1 MMAGKNYLA
10 WAVWRREFGVIFGP
24 SALGRPK
31 REVSGE
37 EGGLGDDLGHPLH
50 AYMCIFLYMKYHSQ
64 LQMFSMS
71 FII

>member
-37 EGGLGDDLGHPLH
+37 EGGWGVVNWVYLNEPLVN
-50 AYMCIFLYMKYHSQ
+50 KPGSNPGK
-64 LQMFSMS
+64 
-71 FII
+71 

>member
-1 MMAGKNYLA
+1 MMAGKNYLT

-37 EGGLGDDLGHPLH
+37 EGGWG
-50 AYMCIFLYMKYHSQ
+50 
-64 LQMFSMS
+64 
-71 FII
+71 